1 MEEKIKK
8 TNYKPTLLEIV
19 YNDSEDLKKLAT
31 REEFRQFIIEDS
43 LKTIKNVIENNL
55 DKVELFNIFNLS
67 LVIELEK
74 SNYKSVLDKITEYYV
89 KEENYEM
96 SQPTHQ
102 DKLQKNKVLRI
113 RPKTGVPNK
122 KLLVN

>member
-43 LKTIKNVIENNL
+43 LKTIKNAIENNL

-96 SQPTHQ
+96 CNSIK
-102 DKLQKNKVLRI
+102 KLQDEI
-113 RPKTGVPNK
+113 
-122 KLLVN
+122 

>member
-1 MEEKIKK
+1 MEEKIKEIK
-8 TNYKPTLLEIV
+8 QKPTLLEIV

-43 LKTIKNVIENNL
+43 LKTIKNAIKNNL

-67 LVIELEK
+67 LVIELKK
-74 SNYKSVLDKITEYYV
+74 SNYKSVLNKITQHYI

-96 SQPTHQ
+96 CNS
-102 DKLQKNKVLRI
+102 I
-113 RPKTGVPNK
+113 K
-122 KLLVN
+122 KIENEI